1 MCIAHQPAGLRL
13 SPQPRFSL
21 AAGWLFLSI
30 IAISLVPSNAQ
41 ADSTHLPVSIAK
53 LPSIEQPQWLDW
65 SEAVFAAAKA
75 QNKLVVLDVA
85 AVWCHWC
92 HVMDEKTYADKDVRA
107 LIAKDFLAVRV
118 DYDQRPELGL
128 RFQDYGWPA
137 TIVFNADAEVLAKRA
152 GYIAKDELLGVLTG
166 LVKNPVAE
174 EAKVRLIKVATSPQL
189 SAALRAQ
196 LQSKHSRSYDPV
208 RGGLRQGMKYLER
221 DSVEYTLMRA
231 QQGDKQQ
238 AAQAQQTL
246 TAALALQDPVWGGFY
261 QYSTHGDWQHP
272 HVEKIMAVQAGYL
285 RLYALA
291 TAQWGT
297 GAYASAAQK
306 TVSYL
311 QQFLRSPDNTFY
323 SSQDAD
329 VIPGQHSVRYYQLS
343 DVERRK
349 QGIPAVDKRIY
360 PRENGWAIEALA
372 TWAMVSGDTQARAMA
387 VKAAQQI
394 MRLRGKRDGH
404 FQHEDKSSSN
414 AYLGDQLAMA
424 RAMLA
429 LYSLTGERSWLDATV
444 KTSDFILREFS
455 EGSGG
460 YRTHQQV
467 STLDPAYRQISEN
480 ISVARHLN
488 LTAHYSGLTR
498 FKQGAERAMRY
509 LATPAVTA
517 GISTEAG
524 VLIADFELASDPLH
538 MTVVSHGSGAE
549 ENSAKMADL
558 EREKSKALL
567 AVALKKQPAYQRVEW
582 WQKNHGALLDA
593 SVTYPALAEPAGFV
607 CTASRCSLPATTP
620 ERFTQLIDELTRPT
634 AN

>member
-1 MCIAHQPAGLRL
+1 MRAVFSLPAQLRL
-13 SPQPRFSL
+13 PMAFGL
-21 AAGWLFLSI
+21 LFLTMTAGVFS
-30 IAISLVPSNAQ
+30 ALASAQ
-41 ADSTHLPVSIAK
+41 AATASLPASIAK
-53 LPSIEQPQWLDW
+53 LPSGDQPQWLDW

-75 QNKLVVLDVA
+75 QDKLVILDVA

-92 HVMDEKTYADKDVRA
+92 HVMDEKTYADKDIRA
-107 LIAKDFLAVRV
+107 LLAKDFLSVRV

-137 TIVFNADAEVLAKRA
+137 TIIFNANADVLAKRA
-152 GYIAKDELLGVLTG
+152 GYIDKDELLGVLNG

-174 EAKVRLIKVATSPQL
+174 EAKARPIRVATSPQL
-189 SAALRAQ
+189 SATLRTELQ
-196 LQSKHSRSYDPV
+196 LKHSRSYDSA
-208 RGGLRQGMKYLER
+208 RGGLRQAMKYLER
-221 DSVEYTLMRA
+221 DSVEYTLLRA

-297 GAYASAAQK
+297 TAYANAAQK

-311 QQFLRSPDNTFY
+311 QEFLRSPDGAFY

-329 VIPGQHSVRYYQLS
+329 VTPGQHSVGYYQLG

-349 QGIPAVDKRIY
+349 QGIPAIDKRIY

-372 TWAMVSGDTQARAMA
+372 TWAMVSGDAQARAMA
-387 VKAAQQI
+387 VKAAQQLI
-394 MRLRGKRDGH
+394 RQRAKHDGH

-429 LYSLTGERSWLDATV
+429 LYSLTGERSWLEATV

-460 YRTHQQV
+460 FRTHQQV
-467 STLDPAYRQISEN
+467 SAVDPAYRQTGEN

-488 LTAHYSGLTR
+488 LLAHYSAMPR

-509 LATPAVTA
+509 LATPALTA

-524 VLIADFELASDPLH
+524 VLIADSELASDPLH
-538 MTVVSHGSGAE
+538 MTVVSLGDTKQSSKALG
-549 ENSAKMADL
+549 L
-558 EREKSKALL
+558 ERKQAKALL
-567 AVALKKQPAYQRVEW
+567 AVALKQQPTYQRVEW
-582 WQKNHGALLDA
+582 WQKNRGPLLDA
-593 SVTYPALAEPAGFV
+593 TVTYPALAQPAGFV
-607 CTASRCSLPATTP
+607 CSASRCSLPATTP
-620 ERFTQLIDELTRPT
+620 ERFQQLIDQLTQPT